1 MIWRKATE
9 RSIGGNYTWYDSA
22 VTPEE
27 LLPLLYCIGCSFP
40 ARDRDTYWYY
50 VPAVFENSR
59 GEAGGDPGW
68 HIERYTDDAGKIMYG
83 VRQDTYID
91 EDPELTGDYDEATVK
106 YYFAKTMREY
116 ARHHPDATPQIE
128 ELIRKYELEPGEH
141 AESGVSP
148 VYVPQA
154 PARQGLLAKITQWLK
169 GNDQ

>member
-1 MIWRKATE
+1 VE
-9 RSIGGNYTWYDSA
+9 GLF
-22 VTPEE
+22 E
-27 LLPLLYCIGCSFP
+27 L
-40 ARDRDTYWYY
+40 
-50 VPAVFENSR
+50 

-68 HIERYTDDAGKIMYG
+68 HIERYTDDSGKIMYG